1 MSPLLAAIVVA
12 SVTAL
17 LGSASY
23 LYQKWAD
30 RRFELRKQ
38 QRDAYGLY
46 LKSYHDWTLTEVE
59 SNEDKKAQEAY
70 VRAYRDLFPLA
81 SDGFLKAAMA
91 FHDFVWVPPYPD
103 FSDNDHRAR
112 FDKLWTDLV
121 VRMRKD
127 ANVWSRVKRDEIK
140 QHMPWAGAF
149 YQGSQDE
156 YAGASEA
163 EQTPDTPEEVSH
175 HDRTE

>member
-1 MSPLLAAIVVA
+1 
-12 SVTAL
+12 

-46 LKSYHDWTLTEVE
+46 LKSYHDWTLTAEG
-59 SNEDKKAQEAY
+59 SDEDQKAKDSY

-81 SDGFLKAAMA
+81 SDGFLKTAMA

-103 FSDNDHRAR
+103 FSDERDSAR
-112 FDKLWTDLV
+112 FEKLWTDLV
-121 VRMRKD
+121 VKMRKD
-127 ANVWSRVKRDEIK
+127 ANVWSRINRKEI
-140 QHMPWAGAF
+140 QRHMPWAGSF
-149 YQGSQDE
+149 YQEPQDG
-156 YAGASEA
+156 YADASDA
-163 EQTPDTPEEVSH
+163 EKVPDTVPPEEVPH
-175 HDRTE
+175 PDRTE